1 MELVK
6 FRITNFRSINDSGE
20 VSVEKLTSLVGRNES
35 GKSNLLLAL
44 ATLNPPGGRK
54 PLNKIKDFPRGRRL
68 EECND
73 GTPVVASHW
82 KLAGAETNAIG
93 KTLGSYGAAITE
105 VEIRRDYGLTLR
117 VDLGVKRPTVTKDEV
132 ESLLRR
138 LGPALT
144 PQIAALGDP
153 HKANSDAAWK
163 SLEAAVSK
171 VGFPK
176 VWADEAVA
184 AAVGLRARLGE
195 GAIILTEDQD
205 KLLAELENKA
215 KQIAGF
221 DGAYK
226 ASCDQI
232 IAWLPIFIYVSEF
245 PELYGHQ
252 NLDQFLNQR
261 GTDPRRKE
269 AEDNFEKMARVAGF
283 DPKQL
288 NAIRDDHE
296 TRNQL
301 LNRAGSV
308 VTQEIRR
315 LWKDRPLKVRFHVD
329 GPYLDTLISDPNAVY
344 DVEVNLDERSR
355 GFRWF
360 FAFYITFAADTKGGN
375 ADGAVLLLDEPGLH
389 LHAKSQGDLLKHLR
403 ADFRNQI
410 IYTTHSPFMVPSDAI
425 NIVRTVN
432 IDPDKGTHVTDLPSG
447 DARTLFPLQAALGY
461 HLSQTLFVGHSNLI
475 VEGVTDFWIISS
487 VSAHLGG
494 GAVLPEE
501 LTITPAGGAGK
512 VPYMAALL
520 ASEELKVLV
529 LLDDDGAGRDAR
541 TDLVKNK
548 LLRDSAVMF
557 VTEGFDDPKP
567 VEADIEDL
575 IDPAVYTD
583 LVNHTYS
590 KELAGKSLA
599 LNPNIPRIVKRFEE
613 AFAALG
619 MEFHKTRPAREFMS
633 RMGTQP
639 AAVLPGTSAARFEAM
654 FKVVRDRYNRLK
666 ASDRGW
672 GIDRR
677 LSSRPWR
684 T

>member
-1 MELVK
+1 MELIK

-20 VSVEKLTSLVGRNES
+20 VSVEKLTALVGRNES
-35 GKSNLLLAL
+35 GKSNLLLGL
-44 ATLNPPGGRK
+44 ETLSPSDGRK

-73 GTPVVASHW
+73 STPVVTSHW
-82 KLAGAETNAIG
+82 KLSTAETEVIG
-93 KTLGSYGAAITE
+93 KTLGGYSGVITR
-105 VEIRRDYGLTLR
+105 VEIGRDYGPAPR
-117 VDLGVKRPTVTKDEV
+117 VDLGVKKPAVTKGEV
-132 ESLLRR
+132 EGILRR
-138 LGPALT
+138 LGPVLT
-144 PQIAALGDP
+144 PQIAALADP
-153 HKANSDAAWK
+153 YKVNSDAAWK
-163 SLEAAVSK
+163 ALEATISQISS
-171 VGFPK
+171 PK
-176 VWADEAVA
+176 VWADAATA
-184 AAVGLRARLGE
+184 AAAGLRARLGE
-195 GAIILTEDQD
+195 GSIILPEDQD
-205 KLLAELENKA
+205 RLLAELESKA

-221 DGAYK
+221 DQAYK
-226 ASCDQI
+226 TACDQI
-232 IAWLPIFIYVSEF
+232 IAWLPMFIYISDF

-252 NLDQFLNQR
+252 NLEQFVNQR
-261 GTDPRRKE
+261 GADPTKKE
-269 AEDNFEKMARVAGF
+269 AENNFEKMAKVAGF
-283 DPKQL
+283 DPKHL
-288 NAIRDDHE
+288 NTIRDDHE

-301 LNRAGSV
+301 LNRAGAV

-315 LWKDRPLKVRFHVD
+315 LWKDRPLKVRFHPD
-329 GPYLDTLISDPNAVY
+329 GLFVDTLVADPNAVY
-344 DVEVNLDERSR
+344 DVEVNLNERSR

-360 FAFYITFAADTKGGN
+360 FSFYVIFAADTKGGN

-403 ADFRNQI
+403 TDYKNQI
-410 IYTTHSPFMVPSDAI
+410 IYTTHSPFMVPPDAI
-425 NIVRTVN
+425 NIVRTVS
-432 IDPDKGTHVTDLPSG
+432 IDQEKGTHVTDLPSG

-475 VEGVTDFWIISS
+475 VEGVTDFWILSS
-487 VSAHLGG
+487 VSAYLDAGG
-494 GAVLPEE
+494 TAALPEE

-529 LLDDDGAGRDAR
+529 LLDDDNAGHDAR

-575 IDPAVYTD
+575 IDPAVYAD

-599 LNPNIPRIVKRFEE
+599 LNPNIPRIVKRYEE
-613 AFAALG
+613 AFTTLG
-619 MEFHKTRPAREFMS
+619 MEFHKTRPAREFLS
-633 RMGTQP
+633 RMGVQP
-639 AAVLPGTSAARFEAM
+639 AAVLPPTSAARFEAM
-654 FKVVRDRYNRLK
+654 FKVVRDRYERLK
-666 ASDRGW
+666 ASDRGQF
-672 GIDRR
+672 
-677 LSSRPWR
+677 